1 MRKEINQLVILAL
14 AAAFFLGISSAR
26 AADEMPVGKIERI
39 YAEANRGVRIEQTL
53 GQVPKNAKRWA
64 LVDFG
69 RHTTQP
75 RRRVIVLLP
84 PELKAEQGDLVAVSL
99 DSTYRATLISAKW
112 STPQAE
118 AFDGSPLASS
128 SRLRAA
134 SPVF

>member
-1 MRKEINQLVILAL
+1 MKKEINQLVILAL

-26 AADEMPVGKIERI
+26 AADETPVGKIERI

-64 LVDFG
+64 LIDFG

-84 PELKAEQGDLVAVSL
+84 PELKAEQGDLVEVSL
-99 DSTYRATLISAKW
+99 APPYRATRLTAKW
-112 STPQAE
+112 SNPQADT
-118 AFDGSPLASS
+118 FDGSPLAST

>member
-1 MRKEINQLVILAL
+1 MKKEINQRVILAL

-26 AADEMPVGKIERI
+26 AADETPVGKIERI

-64 LVDFG
+64 LIDFG
-69 RHTTQP
+69 RLTTEP

-84 PELKAEQGDLVAVSL
+84 QELKAEQGDLVEVSL
-99 DSTYRATLISAKW
+99 APTYRATRLTAKW
-112 STPQAE
+112 SNPQADT
-118 AFDGSPLASS
+118 FDGSPLASG